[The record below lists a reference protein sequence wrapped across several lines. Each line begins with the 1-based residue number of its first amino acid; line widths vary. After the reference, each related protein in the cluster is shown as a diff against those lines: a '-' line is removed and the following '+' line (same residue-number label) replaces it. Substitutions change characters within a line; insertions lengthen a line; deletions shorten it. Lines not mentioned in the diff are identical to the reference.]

1 LPDRRTAEEEARVKS
16 RIINEGE
23 LRTFAVVF
31 DSGDE
36 AVAGLLDFAR
46 EHNISAAKFTGI
58 GAFSDLVL
66 GYFDWQ
72 RKGYRRIPVAEQ
84 VEVVSLIG
92 NIARGEDGAPTL
104 HPHIVVA
111 KADGS
116 AHGGHLLEAHVR
128 PTLELVVTEAPAH
141 LQRRHDR
148 ESGLALIRL

>member
-1 LPDRRTAEEEARVKS
+1 VEARVKS

-23 LRTFAVVF
+23 QRSFVLVF

-36 AVAGLLDFAR
+36 VIEGLGGFAR
-46 EHNISAAKFTGI
+46 GHQISAAQFTGI

-72 RKGYRRIPVAEQ
+72 QKSYRRIPIAEQ
-84 VEVVSLIG
+84 VEVVSLLG
-92 NIARGEDGAPTL
+92 NIARGEDGEPTL
-104 HPHIVVA
+104 HPHIVIA

-128 PTLELVVTEAPAH
+128 PTLEIVVTEAPAH

>member
-1 LPDRRTAEEEARVKS
+1 MEARMKS

-23 LRTFAVVF
+23 QRTFVVVF

-36 AVAGLLDFAR
+36 VIEGLGRFAR
-46 EHNISAAKFTGI
+46 GHRIGAAQFTGI
-58 GAFSDLVL
+58 GALSDLVL

-72 RKGYRRIPVAEQ
+72 QKSYRRIPLAEQ
-84 VEVVSLIG
+84 VEVVSLVG

-128 PTLELVVTEAPAH
+128 PTLELVVTEAPAY
-141 LQRRHDR
+141 LERRHDR

>member
-1 LPDRRTAEEEARVKS
+1 MKS

-23 LRTFAVVF
+23 QRTFAVVF

-36 AVAGLLDFAR
+36 IIKGLGRFAR
-46 EHNISAAKFTGI
+46 EHRISAAQFTGI
-58 GAFSDLVL
+58 GALSGLVL

-72 RKGYRRIPVAEQ
+72 QKSYRRIPIPEQ

-92 NIARGEDGAPTL
+92 NIARGEGGEPTL

-116 AHGGHLLEAHVR
+116 AHGGHLLEGHVR
-128 PTLELVVTEAPAH
+128 PTLEIVATESPAY
-141 LQRRHDR
+141 LERRHDR
-148 ESGLALIRL
+148 QSGLALIRL

>member
-1 LPDRRTAEEEARVKS
+1 VKS

-23 LRTFAVVF
+23 QRSFVLVF

-36 AVAGLLDFAR
+36 VIASLSSFAR
-46 EHNISAAKFTGI
+46 GHRISAAQFTGI

-72 RKGYRRIPVAEQ
+72 QKSYRRIPLVEQ
-84 VEVVSLIG
+84 VEVVSLLG
-92 NIARGEDGAPTL
+92 NIARGEDGEPTL

-128 PTLELVVTEAPAH
+128 PTLEIVVTEAPAY